1 MKRILLMLA
10 VLAGQTLPVC
20 AQTLGYDETTDLG
33 NGLSKVKSE
42 DTYGIIDNND
52 NVVVSVEY
60 QDIKFNEGKAL
71 LLKDDHIMGVVDTL
85 GNVKSLSGD
94 YTVHPDYPYIY
105 DGYIVVTGKWWT
117 KEKWGYIDED
127 EVPLRLRD
135 RMKGAVWLV
144 GNFPVLFDEAR
155 PFIGGYAAVYIKK
168 TGWKYIDKNGKE
180 RYLPADPKQNASF
193 CSSVYNG
200 ECIIVTDDGIKL
212 YQENNEHRAV
222 VKKVLSRSATG
233 QKFIKEPAPARMVYE
248 EGVLTLDS
256 LMRVKKFNTGNDSIV
271 FIETPRKTIE
281 IIEEVVKPQPI
292 DTLSLDDDIEI
303 RLSSASLQADAK
315 GSAFLRVT
323 VKNTSYEK
331 FEGIAVML
339 ECNGVKRVWT
349 GDLEGTAEVKVSMNI
364 PARFSALAIKRD
376 VNVTISY
383 KDSTLKKTFAVT
395 VHRYNPVRSR

>member
-1 MKRILLMLA
+1 
-10 VLAGQTLPVC
+10 
-20 AQTLGYDETTDLG
+20 
-33 NGLSKVKSE
+33 
-42 DTYGIIDNND
+42 
-52 NVVVSVEY
+52 
-60 QDIKFNEGKAL
+60 
-71 LLKDDHIMGVVDTL
+71 
-85 GNVKSLSGD
+85 
-94 YTVHPDYPYIY
+94 
-105 DGYIVVTGKWWT
+105 
-117 KEKWGYIDED
+117 
-127 EVPLRLRD
+127 
-135 RMKGAVWLV
+135 
-144 GNFPVLFDEAR
+144 
-155 PFIGGYAAVYIKK
+155 
-168 TGWKYIDKNGKE
+168 
-180 RYLPADPKQNASF
+180 
-193 CSSVYNG
+193 
-200 ECIIVTDDGIKL
+200 
-212 YQENNEHRAV
+212 
-222 VKKVLSRSATG
+222 
-233 QKFIKEPAPARMVYE
+233 MVYE